1 MERVLRSGG
10 ELAGEYPLVFG
21 PDAPGSLVTLGEDG
35 IVHSACATL
44 VRDLVIGGER
54 LRIGLIGSVAT
65 DPDRRGR
72 GLATRVLE
80 AAERELAR
88 DGAVLA
94 LLWADDASF
103 YRRRGWREFASELDF
118 VFDAEVVARL
128 PQRGTQRRAAPDD
141 EGALHRLYSRHRSRV
156 ERTEAET
163 RALLRSPGMETL
175 VMHEDRDV
183 RAYACL
189 GRGAD
194 FAGTIHEWGGSP
206 EDVLALVRAH
216 FERLHGTRNELFLL
230 APPDAHEF
238 AAFAKDVGARSAVGV
253 LALAKI
259 LDPIAA
265 AERLA
270 DWTRGE
276 ARVDIETGNEG
287 ETSVTLSSPTHSTT
301 LRASDLL
308 ELFAPARGECARL
321 GELERRLD
329 VSFARLPLAP
339 FVWGLDSI

>member
-1 MERVLRSGG
+1 VLRDGG
-10 ELAGEYPLVFG
+10 DRASEYPLVFA

-54 LRIGLIGSVAT
+54 LRVGLIGSVAT
-65 DPDRRGR
+65 DPARRGH

-80 AAERELAR
+80 TAERELAR
-88 DGAVLA
+88 DGAVLG
-94 LLWADDASF
+94 LLWADDADF
-103 YRRRGWREFASELDF
+103 YRRRGWREFGSELDF
-118 VFDAEVVARL
+118 AFDAKSIERL
-128 PQRGTQRRAAPDD
+128 PQRGTIRRSAPDD
-141 EGALHRLYSRHRSRV
+141 EGALHRLYSRHRARV

-163 RALLRSPGMETL
+163 RALVRTPAMETL
-175 VMHEDRDV
+175 VMHEERDV

-216 FERLHGTRNELFLL
+216 FERLRGARDEVFVL
-230 APPDAHEF
+230 APADAQEF
-238 AAFAKDVGARSAVGV
+238 AAFARDAGARSGVGV
-253 LALAKI
+253 LALAKV

-265 AERLA
+265 AERLT

-276 ARVDIETGNEG
+276 ARIDIETHSEG
-287 ETSVTLSSPTHSTT
+287 EPTVTLSGATQTAK
-301 LRASDLL
+301 LRAADLL
-308 ELFAPARGECARL
+308 DLFAPARGECARL

-339 FVWGLDSI
+339 FLWGLDSI